1 MIDQPLE
8 VKNPRHENPLFCLKP
23 NDDDDGD
30 NLDDC
35 EEDKLLR
42 IGFTKQQKDSPS

>member
-8 VKNPRHENPLFCLKP
+8 VKNSRYKNLIFCLQQ
-23 NDDDDGD
+23 NNEDDGEY
-30 NLDDC
+30 LDDC

>member
-8 VKNPRHENPLFCLKP
+8 VKSPRYKNPIFSLQQ
-23 NDDDDGD
+23 NDEDDGD

-42 IGFTKQQKDSPS
+42 IGFTKQQKDSTS